1 MKTKSIVA
9 FLIAAFMLPSVASAQ
24 FGKIIGKIGNNKT
37 LNNNKPTNEVGVKG
51 TAGGVNY
58 VMTGRINHDDYDKT
72 QTATV
77 SFSRIPETLEEFLE
91 LQEKLGVEPQG
102 AIALQVIAFEMYRR
116 DKTVGTEAIR
126 ANNTQTNFNDCLRQ
140 LKEKLGKDP
149 GYAQPYIVAALMVGA
164 SPSNGYQP
172 RKPYTISLR
181 VNPAV
186 EYKESQILG
195 GTVLYLQVNSE
206 GWSQNWRGAEVV
218 KPYDSDYY
226 LVSNCPAFYVG
237 CAPMRGQWKPI
248 D

>member
-1 MKTKSIVA
+1 MKTKTIVA

-195 GTVLYLQVNSE
+195 GTVL
-206 GWSQNWRGAEVV
+206 
-218 KPYDSDYY
+218 
-226 LVSNCPAFYVG
+226 
-237 CAPMRGQWKPI
+237 
-248 D
+248 

>member
-126 ANNTQTNFNDCLRQ
+126 ANNTQTNFSSRRSLERI
-140 LKEKLGKDP
+140 P
-149 GYAQPYIVAALMVGA
+149 AT
-164 SPSNGYQP
+164 PSL
-172 RKPYTISLR
+172 I
-181 VNPAV
+181 
-186 EYKESQILG
+186 
-195 GTVLYLQVNSE
+195 
-206 GWSQNWRGAEVV
+206 
-218 KPYDSDYY
+218 
-226 LVSNCPAFYVG
+226 
-237 CAPMRGQWKPI
+237 
-248 D
+248 

>member
-91 LQEKLGVEPQG
+91 LQEKLG
-102 AIALQVIAFEMYRR
+102 
-116 DKTVGTEAIR
+116 
-126 ANNTQTNFNDCLRQ
+126 
-140 LKEKLGKDP
+140 KDP
-149 GYAQPYIVAALMVGA
+149 GYAQPYIVAALMMGA

-195 GTVLYLQVNSE
+195 GTVLYLQVNSQ